1 MELKSSRFRQERE
14 ASWRRLEALV
24 GKAERGGLDN
34 LTADEMIALPRLYRT
49 ALSSLSVARS
59 ISLDRALIAYLET
72 LSSRAY
78 LFVYGTRTRLGA
90 ALAHYFRR
98 DLPAAVREL
107 AKPLA
112 LAVLALVTGWIAGH
126 FLTLQNP
133 DWFYTLMDDGMAG
146 GRTPTATREFLQK
159 TISQPEGKHGLDL
172 GIFATW
178 LFTHNAK
185 IGMFAFALGFAL
197 GVPTI
202 LLLFFNGATMGA
214 MTAVFAS
221 KGLGMA
227 FGGWLAI
234 HGSTE
239 LLAVALCGA
248 AGLSIGGALAFPGD
262 RPRLAA
268 LANQGRRASLAVLGA
283 VCMLLVAGLLEGI
296 GRQVITDTATRYA
309 IGAGMLA
316 FWIIYFLVPG
326 NRSLRRR
333 GERDG

>member
-24 GKAERGGLDN
+24 GKAERGGLEN
-34 LTADEMIALPRLYRT
+34 LTADEMMALPRLYRT

-59 ISLDRALIAYLET
+59 ISLDRALIVYLET

-90 ALAHYFRR
+90 ALVRYFR

-126 FLTLQNP
+126 FLTLANP

-159 TISQPEGKHGLDL
+159 TISQPETSHGLEL
-172 GIFATW
+172 GMFATW

-221 KGLGMA
+221 KGLGIA

-234 HGSTE
+234 HGTTE
-239 LLAVALCGA
+239 LLAVVLCGA
-248 AGLSIGGALAFPGD
+248 AGLSVGGALAFPGD

-268 LANQGRRASLAVLGA
+268 LAHRGRRASLAVLGA

-316 FWIIYFLVPG
+316 IWTAYFLLPG
-326 NRSLRRR
+326 NPLRHRR
-333 GERDG
+333 GGRDG